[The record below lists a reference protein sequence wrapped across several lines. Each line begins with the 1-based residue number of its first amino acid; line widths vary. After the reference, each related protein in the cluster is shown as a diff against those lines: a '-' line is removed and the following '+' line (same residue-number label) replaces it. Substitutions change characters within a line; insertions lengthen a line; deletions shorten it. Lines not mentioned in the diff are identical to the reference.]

1 MTCRLAPGRVHNTL
15 SRPRAASLTDRTEQ
29 DAAPRGFLTG
39 RSLIYTKEGRTEALQ
54 GSTCVSSS
62 GLWAGALCWKLGVTY
77 GEYHTPGAENAHASP
92 STHLVSSPQDA
103 SLPGRRLCS
112 SQQAAEPWPGTAG
125 ARPGEQRCHGLW
137 PGSCGAARHPCPTAP
152 TPCPARQAPGKSGTG
167 PWGRSPTSCP
177 RRCSVLVPSL
187 PTHLLPVLA
196 TEQHSSPGNT
206 RPSGGGGKQG
216 GQGPWPPTLAPRFHH
231 RCCSHSECR
240 TERCLRHST
249 ASQPGLVSS
258 RHSTARGR
266 GAVTSRLCDAGWRL
280 PAGCSS
286 CDALH
291 RGRCLHHSNAEQWNG
306 LGRKGQ

>member
-1 MTCRLAPGRVHNTL
+1 MLRVM
-15 SRPRAASLTDRTEQ
+15 
-29 DAAPRGFLTG
+29 RGV
-39 RSLIYTKEGRTEALQ
+39 ALP
-54 GSTCVSSS
+54 
-62 GLWAGALCWKLGVTY
+62 VT
-77 GEYHTPGAENAHASP
+77 
-92 STHLVSSPQDA
+92 
-103 SLPGRRLCS
+103 
-112 SQQAAEPWPGTAG
+112 
-125 ARPGEQRCHGLW
+125 
-137 PGSCGAARHPCPTAP
+137 PCPTAP
-152 TPCPARQAPGKSGTG
+152 TPCPGRQAPGKSGTG

-196 TEQHSSPGNT
+196 TEQHRSPGNT

-231 RCCSHSECR
+231 RCCSHSERR

-291 RGRCLHHSNAEQWNG
+291 RGRCLHHRNAEQWNG